1 MLSAEHLTDIKTVS
15 QSLRHSRHTY
25 PCFSFPL
32 LLIRSLCRQVNETR
46 VYPRQGGEAM
56 FNYLYYPI
64 ANRLYQQDP
73 LGHPSTLTY
82 SKQNVSY
89 ANHEILRPVSKLVV
103 IDHLF
108 DRLYCRAVHVY
119 HSPLLFEQPLEF
131 FRKNICLKVKFLI
144 IAQSTSNSFGK
155 FSGMCS
161 GKDDLRDV
169 G

>member
-1 MLSAEHLTDIKTVS
+1 MFIYIIRLQIASINKT
-15 QSLRHSRHTY
+15 
-25 PCFSFPL
+25 L
-32 LLIRSLCRQVNETR
+32 LG
-46 VYPRQGGEAM
+46 P
-56 FNYLYYPI
+56 
-64 ANRLYQQDP
+64 
-73 LGHPSTLTY
+73 PSTLTY

-108 DRLYCRAVHVY
+108 HRLYCRAVHVY
-119 HSPLLFEQPLEF
+119 HSSLFFEQPLKF
-131 FRKNICLKVKFLI
+131 FRQNICFKVKFLI

-155 FSGMCS
+155 FSRMCS